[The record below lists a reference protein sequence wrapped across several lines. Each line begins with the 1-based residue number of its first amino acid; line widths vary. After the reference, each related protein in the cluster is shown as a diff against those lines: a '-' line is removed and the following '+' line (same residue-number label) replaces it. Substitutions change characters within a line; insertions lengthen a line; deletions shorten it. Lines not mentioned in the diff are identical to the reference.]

1 MKRLFTLMFL
11 VGSSLFASAQSTAA
25 IPPRTPDDVTAV
37 KAQEEALR
45 EAELQYDISAADAL
59 LAEGFVLTAA
69 NDGNLYSKQQFLPLI
84 GDKSNPMEALE
95 YGDMDV
101 RVHGNAAVVLST
113 VHEKFWYQGK
123 PIEYKGRRTAM
134 WVKQNQRWLC
144 VTIHVSAFPPKLPLL
159 ATQTALPA
167 SDSMPQ
173 NRNENRN
180 ELVEK
185 TIVQLEK
192 DFSDAEVKPDIHR
205 VSELLSDDWTDTEDD
220 GTLNTKADILKVLT
234 SPTMKL
240 DSDSS
245 TEIHVRQ
252 YGNIAVVTLLDT
264 AVGTFDGKDI
274 GGQFRLTDT
283 WIMRDRKWQM
293 VALHSSRIKKQTC
306 SPFPCPEKD

>member
-11 VGSSLFASAQSTAA
+11 VGGSLFASAQSPAA
-25 IPPRTPDDVTAV
+25 VPRQIPDDVTAV

-45 EAELQYDISAADAL
+45 QAELQYDSSAANAL

-69 NDGNLYSKQQFLPLI
+69 SDGNLYSKQQFLPLI
-84 GDKSNPMEALE
+84 GDKSDPMEILE
-95 YGDMDV
+95 YGEMDV
-101 RVHGNAAVVLST
+101 RVHGDAAVVLST
-113 VHEKFWYQGK
+113 VHERFWYQGK
-123 PIEYKGRRTAM
+123 PIEYSGRRTAM
-134 WVKQNQRWLC
+134 WIKRNQTWLC
-144 VTIHVSAFPPKLPLL
+144 AAIHVSALPPKLPPV
-159 ATQTALPA
+159 TQTALSA
-167 SDSMPQ
+167 SNSLPRSGNDS
-173 NRNENRN
+173 
-180 ELVEK
+180 VES
-185 TIVQLEK
+185 TIIQLEK
-192 DFSDAEVKPDIHR
+192 DFSDAEVKPDISR

-240 DSDSS
+240 ASDTS

-252 YGNIAVVTLLDT
+252 YGNTAVVTLLDT

-283 WIMRDRKWQM
+283 WVMRDGKWRM

-306 SPFPCPEKD
+306 SPFPCPEKN